1 MTPYNLIQYLAQ
13 SISTSISSTSRPALT
28 FFVIQVSIYISSMLG
43 YTNVVPQ
50 FEWLISPATIA
61 IAGILTVVEFFAQ
74 HDEDISSLLI
84 DFKAMHLLSA
94 FGAFSSAL
102 LFSSLGLPLE
112 DAMQYIDGDTQ
123 NELLSQT
130 QKVVMSSH
138 DTSTQVG
145 VIFGSVTGNLVLSHF
160 RAEFHEWLEE
170 LSLLKAWQRI
180 ETGGVLG
187 ALIILLIAPIL
198 CLILLILA
206 LVGGLILGIAIK
218 RVQKVIDDKSR
229 TNCPECDH
237 RVRKEAIL
245 CCSCG
250 IDLEPQILL
259 SPQEKKESIWKIL
272 KTKAEGA
279 T

>member
-1 MTPYNLIQYLAQ
+1 MTPYNLVQYLAQ

-28 FFVIQVSIYISSMLG
+28 FFVIQLSIYFSSMWG
-43 YTNVVPQ
+43 YTSVVSQ
-50 FEWLISPATIA
+50 FEWLISPATIG

-123 NELLSQT
+123 NEILSQT
-130 QKVVMSSH
+130 QKVVMSNH

-145 VIFGSVTGNLVLSHF
+145 VVFGSVTGNLVLSHF
-160 RAEFHEWLEE
+160 RAELHEWLEE

-198 CLILLILA
+198 CLILLTLA
-206 LVGGLILGIAIK
+206 LLGGLILGITIK
-218 RVQKVIDDKSR
+218 RVQKVIDNKSR

-237 RVRKEAIL
+237 KVRKEAIL

-250 IDLEPQILL
+250 IDLEPQTLL